1 MFFFWHLFSSF
12 FKPDE
17 RKTSFFY
24 GIFFHS
30 SGSFLFLESSLLQGN
45 CRLILCN
52 LSNFHEYSF
61 LLKDTSVTSVKIVT
75 TDWERFFY
83 EYVYLTKR

>member
-1 MFFFWHLFSSF
+1 MKEKQAFSMES
-12 FKPDE
+12 
-17 RKTSFFY
+17 
-24 GIFFHS
+24 FFHS
-30 SGSFLFLESSLLQGN
+30 SGSFLFLESSLLQRN